1 MAEKNTGNYRF
12 DTLQAHAGQKPDPAT
27 GACAVPIYQTASFAF
42 ESVQYAAELFN
53 HEREGNIYSRI
64 QNPTVDVLEKRL
76 AALEGGAGAVAF
88 ASGMAAIAAGVFT
101 VAKCGDE
108 IIAATTL
115 YGGTYTLF
123 GDRMFSRFGIK
134 VHFVDIEDFAA
145 LENTIN
151 EKTRL
156 VYFETLGNPQIN
168 LPDIEK
174 VCEIAHGHGV
184 PTMCDN
190 TFGVPPMID
199 MKKWGV
205 DIVVHSVTKYL
216 GGHGTTIAGALIDMG
231 NFNWKNNPRFAEF
244 NEPDETNHGMVYA
257 DQAAPVAVKARSQSL
272 RDMGACLPPFSAF
285 LILQGLETLSLRVER
300 HCRNTE
306 KVAEFLQ
313 SHPNVTYINYP
324 YLPGDKYHERYLKYM
339 PNGCGS
345 ILTFG
350 VKGGKAAGAR
360 FIEKCRIFTHLANIA
375 DAKSLVI
382 HPASTTHSQLDEKAL
397 IASGTLPDM
406 IRMSVGL
413 EDVND
418 LIDDLRQALE
428 D

>member
-1 MAEKNTGNYRF
+1 MNENYGF
-12 DTLQAHAGQKPDPAT
+12 DTLQAHAGQKPDPTTA
-27 GACAVPIYQTASFAF
+27 ACAVPIYQTASFAL

-64 QNPTVDVLEKRL
+64 NNPTVDVLEKRL
-76 AALEGGAGAVAF
+76 AALEGGVGAVAF
-88 ASGMAAIAAGVFT
+88 ASGMAAITAAVFT
-101 VAKCGDE
+101 LAKCGDE
-108 IIAATTL
+108 IVAATTL

-123 GDRMFSRFGIK
+123 GDRLFDRFGIRVK
-134 VHFVDIEDFAA
+134 LVDIDDMDA
-145 LENTIN
+145 LEQAITD
-151 EKTRL
+151 KTKL

-168 LPDIEK
+168 LPDIETI
-174 VCEIAHGHGV
+174 CRIAHSHGV

-190 TFGVPPMID
+190 TFGTPVLID

-205 DIVVHSVTKYL
+205 DIVVHSATKYL

-231 NFNWKNNPRFAEF
+231 TFNWKGNARFAEF
-244 NEPDETNHGMVYA
+244 NEPDGTNHGLVYA
-257 DQAAPVAVKARSQSL
+257 DQEAPVAVKARAQAL
-272 RDMGACLPPFSAF
+272 RDMGACLSPFSAF
-285 LILQGLETLSLRVER
+285 LILQGVETLSLRVER
-300 HCRNTE
+300 HCRNAE

-324 YLPGDKYHERYLKYM
+324 YLPGDKYHDRFLKYM

-360 FIEKCRIFTHLANIA
+360 FIEKCRLFTHLANVA

-382 HPASTTHSQLDEKAL
+382 HPASTTHGQLDEKAL

-413 EDVND
+413 EDADD
-418 LIDDLRQALE
+418 LIADLKQALE